1 MELITTNREP
11 IFTRHDTAMP
21 YLSFDLLEN
30 TGLVR
35 TGISLR
41 RDALGELVKVYWRE
55 GESLREIEAAN
66 DRYLPQFGTDRS
78 RIVMPHQEHTS
89 VVRAVGE
96 AELGACLDRSEIPA
110 TDGLITNVPG
120 ATLLVYT
127 ADCVPLFFLD
137 PVQKAIGLVHSGRKG
152 TLMKIGRITV
162 EAMAREYGSRPED
175 ILCGIGPS
183 ICGDCYEIGDELIP
197 EVEAAFGEAAR
208 EGILFRRGGKAHL
221 NLWEANHRL
230 LLEAGLKPEHIAVTN
245 ICTKCNVHALYSYRG
260 DGKIVNQIASL
271 LTLRG

>member
-1 MELITTNREP
+1 NV
-11 IFTRHDTAMP
+11 
-21 YLSFDLLEN
+21 LEN
-30 TGLVR
+30 Y
-35 TGISLR
+35 R
-41 RDALGELVKVYWRE
+41 RLGNALGFQPDNLVLSRQTHSDIVHVVTE
-55 GESLREIEAAN
+55 Q
-66 DRYLPQFGTDRS
+66 DRGAGLFT
-78 RIVMPHQEHTS
+78 PH
-89 VVRAVGE
+89 
-96 AELGACLDRSEIPA
+96 LDDC
-110 TDGLITNVPG
+110 DGLITNVPG

-152 TLMKIGRITV
+152 TLMKIGRVTV

-183 ICGDCYEIGDELIP
+183 ICGDCYEIGDELLP

-221 NLWEANHRL
+221 NLWEANRRL

-245 ICTKCNVHALYSYRG
+245 VCTKCNVHALYSYRG